1 MNPHSFLEPHSRA
14 IRLWHW
20 TFVLFVSTTIGIVI
34 LASTLL
40 RTGNNIPLV
49 QQQLAEKGITVGED
63 AARSVAHS
71 FNDELWDVHRW
82 LGYGLCLLLVSR
94 WLIERAEP
102 RAERL
107 NNKVRKAASFR
118 SVIPIEQ
125 DQCRHYLL
133 VKTIYL
139 VFYGIFVAMAL
150 SGLVQAFDDIPLL
163 SQYQDTAKQVHLFL
177 QWPIYFFIFIHLVG
191 VIRADLGHHKGLVS
205 GMIHGR
211 KPG

>member
-20 TFVLFVSTTIGIVI
+20 TFVLFASATIGIVI

-40 RTGNNIPLV
+40 RTGNNVPLV
-49 QQQLAEKGITVGED
+49 EHQLAEKGVNVSED
-63 AARSVAHS
+63 QARSVAHS

-82 LGYGLCLLLVSR
+82 LGYGLCLLLVFR
-94 WLIERAEP
+94 WFIERGQP

-107 NNKVRKAASFR
+107 NHKIRRAASFR

-125 DQCRHYLL
+125 DQSRHYLV
-133 VKTIYL
+133 VKSIYL
-139 VFYGIFVAMAL
+139 VFYGVFAAMAL
-150 SGLVQAFDDIPLL
+150 SGLVQAFDDIPRLDE
-163 SQYQDTAKQVHLFL
+163 YQDTAKQLHSFL
-177 QWPIYFFIFIHLVG
+177 QWPIYFFIVIHLVG
-191 VIRADLGHHKGLVS
+191 VIRADLGYHKGIVS
-205 GMIHGR
+205 GMIHGQ

>member
-20 TFVLFVSTTIGIVI
+20 TFVLFVSATIGIVI

-40 RTGNNIPLV
+40 RTGNNVPLV
-49 QQQLAEKGITVGED
+49 EHQLAEKGVSISED
-63 AARSVAHS
+63 QARSVAHS

-82 LGYGLCLLLVSR
+82 LGYGLSLLLVFR
-94 WLIERAEP
+94 WFIERAQP

-107 NNKVRKAASFR
+107 NYKVRRAAGFR

-125 DQCRHYLL
+125 DQSRHYLV
-133 VKTIYL
+133 VKSIYL
-139 VFYGIFVAMAL
+139 VFYGVFVAMAL
-150 SGLVQAFDDIPLL
+150 SGLVQAFDDVPRLDE
-163 SQYQDTAKQVHLFL
+163 YQDTAKQLHSFL

-191 VIRADLGHHKGLVS
+191 VIRADLGYHKGIVS
-205 GMIHGR
+205 GMIHGQ
-211 KPG
+211 KLG